1 MIRAARAVPRRAAS
15 VTVLVLA
22 AALLRSI
29 LLPLG
34 DLVST
39 VGFAGLLLVIVVSTR
54 SRASEPRW
62 GRGKAVLAG
71 LAVGAVLLLPA
82 AGSPLSGRPLA
93 GFWIWAAI
101 AAVVATLEES
111 AIRGTLYRTWS
122 EEAGPGAAIVLGA
135 IVFAAIHLPRYG
147 LAAMPLDCAVG
158 LALGGLRAL
167 TGRVMPCAIA
177 HTVADWAAWFTG

>member
-1 MIRAARAVPRRAAS
+1 MIWAAHAVPRRAAG

-22 AALLRSI
+22 AALMRTI

-39 VGFAGLLLVIVVSTR
+39 VAFAALLLVIVVSTR
-54 SRASEPRW
+54 GPATERRW

-71 LAVGAVLLLPA
+71 LAVGAVLLVPA
-82 AGSPLSGRPLA
+82 TGSPLSGRPLA
-93 GFWIWAAI
+93 GLWIWAAI
-101 AAVVATLEES
+101 AAVVATLEEA
-111 AIRGTLYRTWS
+111 AIRGSLYRTWS
-122 EEAGPGAAIVLGA
+122 EETGPGAAIVVGA

-147 LAAMPLDCAVG
+147 MGAMPLDFAVG

-167 TGRVMPCAIA
+167 TGRITPCAIA
-177 HTVADWAAWFTG
+177 HTIADWGAWFTG